1 MFDLWRQMTVE
12 HIVGQSQG
20 GYLREIRLAVSV
32 QFPDLPAEAAEQ
44 LARQIDALNTVTACS
59 FCNATTSRDITAK
72 SMPELMREAGSTPEE
87 VTAGLP
93 KKLQDILQRKRDSV
107 KWKLESVRDAFEQE
121 VSAKLSGTPS

>member
-1 MFDLWRQMTVE
+1 
-12 HIVGQSQG
+12 
-20 GYLREIRLAVSV
+20 V
-32 QFPDLPAEAAEQ
+32 QFSTATTVQFSAGVD
-44 LARQIDALNTVTACS
+44 TVTACS